1 MLKLLKMQRMA
12 ACNGLS
18 LCCQGIVFVMLV
30 IVLWVNNFAAQRMVV
45 EVLSCELATLSSG
58 MVLQKRIDF
67 YRGDDEVNAV
77 LM

>member
-1 MLKLLKMQRMA
+1 
-12 ACNGLS
+12 
-18 LCCQGIVFVMLV
+18 
-30 IVLWVNNFAAQRMVV
+30 VNNFAAQSMVV

-67 YRGDDEVNAV
+67 YGGGDEGNAV

>member
-1 MLKLLKMQRMA
+1 MA

-18 LCCQGIVFVMLV
+18 LCCQGIVFVMLD

>member
-1 MLKLLKMQRMA
+1 MA